1 MRIGGPL
8 ERRWN
13 FFVCR
18 VNVDFYNERGV
29 YGQLYFIK
37 SGTVVFL
44 PLQTFPEPWH
54 PFFENCSLFLISLK
68 LDGML
73 WLF

>member
-54 PFFENCSLFLISLK
+54 PFF
-68 LDGML
+68 
-73 WLF
+73 